1 MFVVTSVNRCCKHV
15 ADESKC
21 VEDADWST
29 QAVHQLAQRVQ
40 IIRLDFRIK
49 RNFNQL
55 KTDQPHMHTFVTDMT
70 LQHCIACKT
79 WKVVDRIWTTSWSH

>member
-15 ADESKC
+15 ANESKC

-29 QAVHQLAQRVQ
+29 QAIHQLAQCVQ
-40 IIRLDFRIK
+40 IVRLDFRIK

-55 KTDQPHMHTFVTDMT
+55 KTDQTHMQTFVTDMT
-70 LQHCIACKT
+70 SHDCFVGKT
-79 WKVVDRIWTTSWSH
+79 WKEVDRI